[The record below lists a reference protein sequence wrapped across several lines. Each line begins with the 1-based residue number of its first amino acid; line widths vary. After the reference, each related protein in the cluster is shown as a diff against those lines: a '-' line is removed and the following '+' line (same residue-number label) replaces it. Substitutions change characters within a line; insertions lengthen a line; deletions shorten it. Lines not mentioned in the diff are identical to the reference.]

1 MKIKSEDVKQ
11 VLRLFGFEYEVE
23 RNEMEA
29 ELNKK
34 LAKGGKDNGEEKSK

>member
-1 MKIKSEDVKQ
+1 MKIKNVDARQ

-23 RNEMEA
+23 RKEMET

-34 LAKGGKDNGEEKSK
+34 LAKGGKDYGEEKSK